1 MIIIFTNK
9 CRKVLTVRIGGQRM
23 QKAGQK
29 VSVLQSVMLYA
40 DIEKYLCL
48 LNTFQIPQ
56 FTIAYWCGCG
66 ISTVKVIK

>member
-1 MIIIFTNK
+1 
-9 CRKVLTVRIGGQRM
+9 M